1 MRRKLSEKATDFV
14 LPRVC
19 PVCLAELSPVRRRP
33 CPACVEL
40 LRELPLPRCSGC
52 GGAADGVLE
61 FCSECLRLGPR
72 PWVLAVS
79 VYPFRGAA
87 RDLVHR
93 FKYNG
98 HTALAPFLGER
109 LAQNWLRHANLLPD
123 LVTPVPLHWTRLWRR
138 GFNQA
143 ELLAEEAARIL
154 GLPARTVLERGR
166 RTSQQALLD
175 SSTRRKNLTGAIA
188 VSAHAD
194 VRDRTVLVVDDVLTT
209 GATLGAAAGALLEA
223 GAARV
228 AVLTLAKG

>member
-1 MRRKLSEKATDFV
+1 MWRMISEKAADFV

-33 CPACVEL
+33 CEACAEL
-40 LRELPLPRCSGC
+40 LRELSHPRCPGC
-52 GGAADGVLE
+52 GGGVDGVLE

-72 PWVLAVS
+72 PWALAVS

-87 RDLVHR
+87 RELVHR

-98 HTALAPFLGER
+98 HTALGPFLGER
-109 LAQNWLRHANLLPD
+109 LAQNWLRQATLLPD
-123 LVTPVPLHWTRLWRR
+123 IVTPVPLHWTRLWRR

-143 ELLAEEAARIL
+143 ELLAREAARTL
-154 GLPARTVLERGR
+154 GLPVRTVLERGR

-175 SSTRRKNLTGAIA
+175 SSTRRRNMAGAFT
-188 VSAHAD
+188 VSARAD
-194 VRDRTVLVVDDVLTT
+194 VRDRTFLVVDDVLTT
-209 GATLGAAAGALLEA
+209 GATLAAAARALLEA

-228 AVLTLAKG
+228 AVLTLARG